1 MSDSVARM
9 LQTTIALITMCILGV
24 SGYVDEVRPYRGSL
38 AVETTFNMGWAIGG
52 FIFVGS
58 LDYPEWTS
66 HEYGHVR
73 QEQMLGIFYIPMI
86 AIPSMFSVIIND
98 HKTHAGSEVEKWAT
112 ALGGE

>member
-1 MSDSVARM
+1 MIDSVARM

-24 SGYVDEVRPYRGSL
+24 SGYVEEVQPYREAM
-38 AVETTFNMGWAIGG
+38 AVETTLNMGWAIGG
-52 FIFVGS
+52 IIFVGD
-58 LDYPEWTS
+58 LGYDAWTA
-66 HEYGHVR
+66 HEYGHVQ